1 MIEHTIGMQAT
12 VKQAEMLAWAS
23 DERQADE
30 AERARQ
36 GKGTRNRRSGR
47 AAIAGML
54 VALAAWL
61 VSTDTAEREAMV
73 R

>member
-1 MIEHTIGMQAT
+1 MIERTIEMQAM
-12 VKQAEMLAWAS
+12 VKQAEVLAWAS
-23 DERQADE
+23 EERQADE

-36 GKGTRNRRSGR
+36 GTETLNRRSMR

-61 VSTDTAEREAMV
+61 VSTDTAERGATA